1 MYNPAKDPKSGQ
13 RSITMQIRQRRPSS
27 LVTLAASAAIL
38 FPLSGH
44 AVEFTLSGQVN
55 RLLMAVDN
63 GAVDG
68 IVHADNSVSGTRW
81 RIKGQGDIGNGKT
94 AGLYFENQLQS
105 NPSNQVTAASLD
117 TDGTGG
123 NLGGGDNFSV
133 RQANVWVK
141 GAFGKVTIG
150 QGDGAA
156 NGSSEADKSGTTVV
170 QYVGSSEDL
179 LGSMEYGTS
188 TVIVGDVRVSFDAL
202 SRSDNIRYDGG
213 NGTTTFAASLGNGDK
228 AELGIKYKAN
238 NLDFRA
244 GYWNEGDSGTSVSGA
259 AISAS
264 WGEETGINFTG
275 SYAGDDS
282 AGDPNNIYLK
292 VGFKTGGSAY
302 AVDFSETTDHRDT
315 GSSDASAIS
324 VAWAKNV
331 MKGVEVYASFRIES
345 LDNVADADDI
355 TALIGGARVKF

>member
-1 MYNPAKDPKSGQ
+1 MLIKQK
-13 RSITMQIRQRRPSS
+13 RPST
-27 LVTLAASAAIL
+27 LLTLAASAAIL

-117 TDGTGG
+117 SDGA
-123 NLGGGDNFSV
+123 GGDVGPGDYFSV

-156 NGSSEADKSGTTVV
+156 NGSTEADKSGTTVV
-170 QYVGSSEDL
+170 QYASSSVDL

-188 TVIVGDVRVSFDAL
+188 GVVVGDVRVSFDAL

-213 NGTTTFAASLGNGDK
+213 NGTITFAASLGNGDK
-228 AELGIKYKAN
+228 GELGIRYKASD
-238 NLDFRA
+238 LEVRA
-244 GYWNEGDSGTSVSGA
+244 GYWNEEDSGTGVSGA

-264 WGEETGINFTG
+264 WGEETGLNFTG
-275 SYAGDDS
+275 SFAGDDS

-302 AVDFSETTDHRDT
+302 AVDFSETTDA
-315 GSSDASAIS
+315 GPGDASAIS
-324 VAWAKNV
+324 LAWAKNV
-331 MKGVEVYASFRIES
+331 MKGVEVYASYRIES
-345 LDNVADADDI
+345 FDNVAGADDI